1 MGESMQSATSGGRLS
16 ARISSA
22 RARFRGW
29 MMVVLMLVGLPGC
42 SDSREVNPAG
52 IYGYNYTSA
61 YIHMFRISSEDGNV
75 KGVGPNISPKRLDQE
90 RSGGGAETC
99 CVGIPKHWR
108 PGMKL
113 AVQWYANKMLDGKLG
128 TWYVAHTEVPR
139 YGPSTYGFWVHFLPD
154 DRVRIQ
160 VLDNP
165 YGPARPADDD
175 PYIVQGVPDKEENW
189 DQKIAFG
196 GWAKQPVAADAFEV
210 GMSGQNFS
218 ENRIFFG
225 VNGTGQTASIGRAVK
240 DGAPLKSKENCCAQ
254 LSPKW
259 KPGSKVSL
267 LWRRDSAR
275 LGYNDD
281 NEIAWVEAEAPLPK
295 YAEFEESEMDGRE
308 PRRRVWRKLWV
319 QFFPGDRV
327 RVVLGNDDLPTR
339 PQDDDPDIVRGTVLD
354 RMEVKAKIEAGT

>member
-1 MGESMQSATSGGRLS
+1 MNTNLLGWLMGVTL
-16 ARISSA
+16 
-22 RARFRGW
+22 
-29 MMVVLMLVGLPGC
+29 LVGLPGC
-42 SDSREVNPAG
+42 SDSKEVNPAG
-52 IYGYNYTSA
+52 ISGYNYTSA
-61 YIHMFRISSEDGNV
+61 YIHTFRISGEDGKV
-75 KGVGPNISPKRLDQE
+75 ESAGPNIFPKGPDQD

-99 CVGIPKHWR
+99 CVGIPKRWR
-108 PGMKL
+108 AGMKL
-113 AVQWYANKMLDGKLG
+113 VIRWKADKLQDGKTPG
-128 TWYVAHTEVPR
+128 VWYVAHSEVPR
-139 YGPSTYGFWVHFLPD
+139 YGPTTYGFWVHFLPN
-154 DRVRIQ
+154 DRIRIQ

-165 YGPARPADDD
+165 YEPVRPADDD
-175 PYIVQGVPDKEENW
+175 PYIVQGIPDKEGNW

-196 GWAKQPVAADAFEV
+196 GWAKQPVVADAFEV

-295 YAEFEESEMDGRE
+295 YTEFEESEMEGRE

-319 QFFPGDRV
+319 QFLPGDRV
-327 RVVLGNDDLPTR
+327 RVVLGTDDVPPR
-339 PQDDDPDIVRGTVLD
+339 PRDDDPDVVRGTVLD
-354 RMEVKAKIEAGT
+354 RMEVKAKMGGEHDQ

>member
-1 MGESMQSATSGGRLS
+1 MKANLLGWLMGAAL
-16 ARISSA
+16 
-22 RARFRGW
+22 
-29 MMVVLMLVGLPGC
+29 LLGLPGC
-42 SDSREVNPAG
+42 SDSKEVNPAG
-52 IYGYNYTSA
+52 ISGYNYTSA
-61 YIHMFRISSEDGNV
+61 YIHTFRISGEDGKV
-75 KGVGPNISPKRLDQE
+75 KGVGPNISPKRPDQE

-99 CVGIPKHWR
+99 CVGIPKYWR

-210 GMSGQNFS
+210 GM
-218 ENRIFFG
+218 
-225 VNGTGQTASIGRAVK
+225 
-240 DGAPLKSKENCCAQ
+240 
-254 LSPKW
+254 
-259 KPGSKVSL
+259 
-267 LWRRDSAR
+267 
-275 LGYNDD
+275 
-281 NEIAWVEAEAPLPK
+281 
-295 YAEFEESEMDGRE
+295 
-308 PRRRVWRKLWV
+308 
-319 QFFPGDRV
+319 
-327 RVVLGNDDLPTR
+327 
-339 PQDDDPDIVRGTVLD
+339 
-354 RMEVKAKIEAGT
+354 

>member
-1 MGESMQSATSGGRLS
+1 MKANLL
-16 ARISSA
+16 
-22 RARFRGW
+22 GW
-29 MMVVLMLVGLPGC
+29 LTGVALLLGLPGC
-42 SDSREVNPAG
+42 SDSKEVNPAG
-52 IYGYNYTSA
+52 ISGYNYTSA
-61 YIHMFRISSEDGNV
+61 YIHTFRISRENSESESA
-75 KGVGPNISPKRLDQE
+75 GPNIFPKKPDEE

-99 CVGIPKHWR
+99 CIGIPKHWHA
-108 PGMKL
+108 GMKL
-113 AVQWYANKMLDGKLG
+113 VIRWQANKLHDRKTPGV
-128 TWYVAHTEVPR
+128 WYVAHTDVPR
-139 YGPSTYGFWVHFLPD
+139 YGPKTYGFWVHFLPD
-154 DRVRIQ
+154 DKIRVQ

-165 YGPARPADDD
+165 YEPVRPADDD
-175 PYIVQGVPDKEENW
+175 PYIVQGIPDKEGNW

-218 ENRIFFG
+218 ENQIFFG

-240 DGAPLKSKENCCAQ
+240 DGEPLKSKENCCAQ

-295 YAEFEESEMDGRE
+295 YTEFEESEMEGRE

-319 QFFPGDRV
+319 QFLPGDRV
-327 RVVLGNDDLPTR
+327 RVVLGNDDIPMR
-339 PQDDDPDIVRGTVLD
+339 PQDDDSDIVQGTILD